1 MHVTLHPELSVPLF
15 EGIGSP
21 TDIRAAALAMFAS
34 SEYLSAF
41 GADTTVD
48 QPARVTARAVMA
60 EAVPPTEIQT
70 SAAARHLRSLLDE
83 YDHQVIDSTVQIRQ
97 FVTNRLIEEAAPGNK
112 GAIRALELLGKIA
125 GVDLFLERAEIT
137 VRHKTTE
144 DLEATVREKLARL
157 SMADQTEDVQF
168 RMAGTVLEAEPVPV
182 VVTDPFERA
191 MANFDAATRQT

>member
-1 MHVTLHPELSVPLF
+1 M
-15 EGIGSP
+15 
-21 TDIRAAALAMFAS
+21 
-34 SEYLSAF
+34 
-41 GADTTVD
+41 
-48 QPARVTARAVMA
+48 
-60 EAVPPTEIQT
+60 
-70 SAAARHLRSLLDE
+70 
-83 YDHQVIDSTVQIRQ
+83 QIRQ

-125 GVDLFLERAEIT
+125 GVDLFIERAEIT